1 MKWSINNNK
10 HFKIKDYDNYYKQFT
25 NPKIL
30 KKYKI
35 WFADEMRFGLMTNEK
50 RSWNKVGERTRLP
63 NQMEY
68 ANRYLY
74 SAVSPLDGDSVHVIG
89 FSDANAQ
96 TTDLFLDEINKQ
108 FPTTLNIIIWDN
120 APFHKSKILHNKE
133 NISIL
138 TLPSYGQELNP
149 TERFFGEM
157 RKATANKIHKD
168 INTIE
173 KLLHNEILIWINNK
187 DRTKGLT
194 FWDYMKIQLNILGS

>member
-1 MKWSINNNK
+1 MKWSFIKPK
-10 HFKIKDYDNYYKQFT
+10 HLTLSDCDNYYKQFT

-63 NQMEY
+63 NQLEY

-74 SAVSPLDGDSVHVIG
+74 SAVSPIEGDSVHVIG

-96 TTDLFLDEINKQ
+96 ATNLFLDELNKQ
-108 FPTTLNIIIWDN
+108 FPDTINIVIWDN
-120 APFHKSKILHNKE
+120 APFHKSKILHSKE

-173 KLLHNEILIWINNK
+173 KLLHDEVLVWINDK
-187 DRTKGLT
+187 DRTKGLI
-194 FWDYMKIQLNILGS
+194 FWDYMKKQLNIIDS

>member
-1 MKWSINNNK
+1 MKWSINKPK
-10 HFKIKDYDNYYKQFT
+10 HFKLKDYDNYYKQFT

-74 SAVSPLDGDSVHVIG
+74 SAVSPVDGDSVHVIG

-96 TTDLFLDEINKQ
+96 TTDLFLDEINKE
-108 FPTTLNIIIWDN
+108 FPDTLNIIIWDN
-120 APFHKSKILHNKE
+120 APFHKSKILHSKE

-173 KLLHNEILIWINNK
+173 KLLNDEVLIWINDK
-187 DRTKGLT
+187 DRTKGLI
-194 FWDYMKIQLNILGS
+194 FWDYMKKQLNIIDS

>member
-1 MKWSINNNK
+1 MKWSANVSR
-10 HFKIKDYDNYYKQFT
+10 HFKLKDYDNYYNQFT
-25 NPKIL
+25 KPNIL

-50 RSWNKVGERTRLP
+50 RSWNRVGERTKLP

-74 SAVSPLDGDSVHVIG
+74 SAVSPVDGESVHIIG

-108 FPTTLNIIIWDN
+108 FPDIINIIIWDN
-120 APFHKSKILHNKE
+120 APFHKSKILHSKK

-168 INTIE
+168 INAIE
-173 KLLHNEILIWINNK
+173 KLINNEILVWINDK
-187 DRTKGLT
+187 ERTKGLI
-194 FWDYMKIQLNILGS
+194 FWDYMKKQLNIINS

>member
-1 MKWSINNNK
+1 MKWSLNKPK
-10 HFKIKDYDNYYKQFT
+10 HFTLRDYNNYYKQFT
-25 NPKIL
+25 NPEIL

-50 RSWNKVGERTRLP
+50 RSWNKVGERTKLP

-68 ANRYLY
+68 KNRYLY
-74 SAVSPLDGDSVHVIG
+74 SAVSPVDGDSVHAIG

-96 TTDLFLDEINKQ
+96 TTNIFLDEINKQ
-108 FPTTLNIIIWDN
+108 FPDTINIIIWDN
-120 APFHKSKILHNKE
+120 APFHKSKILHSKE

-168 INTIE
+168 IEAIE
-173 KLLHNEILIWINNK
+173 KLLHDEVVIWINDK
-187 DRTKGLT
+187 DRTKGLI
-194 FWDYMKIQLNILGS
+194 FWDYMKKQLNIIDS